1 MLEKNNGNCSI
12 RFDVSDNGIGIS
24 KEALDRLWQVFEQ
37 ADNSINREHG
47 GMGLGLPLA
56 KRIVNLMQ
64 GELMIKSELGKGS
77 CFTCYVQLGVAR
89 EAEAVDVTNEANTA
103 SGDSL
108 LTSDLGEKR
117 ILIVD
122 DVSINRD
129 ILFALLEDTG
139 MILDGACNGEEAV
152 SMFQKN
158 KYDLVLMDLHM
169 PVMDG
174 YTATKKIRASAQP
187 WAKSVPIISISAD
200 TGAERISK
208 CLEAGMNEHLPKPVE
223 VEALFGTI
231 SKWMPKTGAER
242 KTAA

>member
-37 ADNSINREHG
+37 ADNSINRKHG

-152 SMFQKN
+152 NMCLQN
-158 KYDLVLMDLHM
+158 KYDLILMDLHM

-174 YTATKKIRASAQP
+174 YTATRNIRASAQP

-200 TGAERISK
+200 TSAERISK
-208 CLEAGMNEHLPKPVE
+208 GLEAGINEHLPKPVE
-223 VEALFGTI
+223 MEALFGTI
-231 SKWMPKTGAER
+231 SKWIPRKFTER
-242 KTAA
+242 ETAA